1 MSGSYYN
8 RQLTSYLIKQKK
20 FLSFIKNIQNTI
32 ETKNYKKEGYTFDSF
47 VKKNWNITKAQIYR
61 YLIAAKILDQLKEFE
76 ILPNYERLCRCIAK
90 LAKTPEQV
98 KLLWKTVLDK
108 VVNRYDEI
116 NSSYVTKIWNELCQ
130 DDCYSHICHKEKD
143 IIKNI
148 ENSLSKYTKAK
159 KYEEIHSIKTEIN
172 SPVSN
177 IQSPISNENNIQTNN
192 NDTKILYNTPH
203 LYYIT
208 LLAII
213 SIIIILKLT
222 QYLSHFHTTL

>member
-47 VKKNWNITKAQIYR
+47 VKKKWNITKAQIYR

-108 VVNRYDEI
+108 VSFSYDSLNSNYGSSSSLNESNNNSNVLYI
-116 NSSYVTKIWNELCQ
+116 SVPVTNGNSSNSTNYYSVSNEQSYIQSIPVTSTNTIYYIVNNTYQ
-130 DDCYSHICHKEKD
+130 QPMMM
-143 IIKNI
+143 
-148 ENSLSKYTKAK
+148 
-159 KYEEIHSIKTEIN
+159 
-172 SPVSN
+172 SPVSP
-177 IQSPISNENNIQTNN
+177 IQSNI
-192 NDTKILYNTPH
+192 IY
-203 LYYIT
+203 
-208 LLAII
+208 
-213 SIIIILKLT
+213 
-222 QYLSHFHTTL
+222 

>member
-108 VVNRYDEI
+108 VSFSYDSLNSNYGSSSSLNESNNNSNVLYI
-116 NSSYVTKIWNELCQ
+116 SVPVTNGNSSNSTNYYSVSNEQSYIQSIPVTSTNTIYYIVNNTYQ
-130 DDCYSHICHKEKD
+130 QPMMM
-143 IIKNI
+143 
-148 ENSLSKYTKAK
+148 
-159 KYEEIHSIKTEIN
+159 
-172 SPVSN
+172 SPVSP
-177 IQSPISNENNIQTNN
+177 IQSNI
-192 NDTKILYNTPH
+192 IY
-203 LYYIT
+203 
-208 LLAII
+208 
-213 SIIIILKLT
+213 
-222 QYLSHFHTTL
+222 